1 MTNNLEKVEQA
12 LNELRKS
19 LYTHD
24 NSYQYIPNYYPFSGA
39 SQTFEK
45 NTRDLLDVSYSL
57 LYKVKEQRSEI
68 EKLKKDVEQKTSL
81 TDDDQVVIWV
91 DDKYS
96 LVIKILT
103 TNVSLTLLNPEL
115 PYIGAYPYKEVKEIL
130 CDNNNTCINTDINP
144 SLQLLN
150 GHDIKIVSIKEFNQ
164 KFNTHYNFLGLSIYE
179 D

>member
-24 NSYQYIPNYYPFSGA
+24 NSYQYIPNYYPFSGV

-57 LYKVKEQRSEI
+57 LYQVKEQQSEI
-68 EKLKKDVEQKTSL
+68 KKLKEDLAKKEL

-91 DDKYS
+91 DNKYY
-96 LVIKILT
+96 LFINILT
-103 TNVSLTLLNPEL
+103 TNISFAL
-115 PYIGAYPYKEVKEIL
+115 EVPRHNTIESYTYECVKFIL
-130 CDNNNTCINTDINP
+130 HGSSP
-144 SLQLLN
+144 SLHLLD
-150 GHDIKIVSIKEFNQ
+150 GHKVDLIPVKDFNQ
-164 KFNTHYNFLGLSIYE
+164 KFNTSYEFVGLDLNE